1 MALLSSL
8 LSSLPQQRVGMRRHP
23 LAEFAAVLTPST
35 RLAADSLVAHVAA
48 VCCAMLPPNVNLA

>member
-1 MALLSSL
+1 MAL